1 LSAALNG
8 CRLVSGAARY
18 VLPDTKSGHLMLDYM
33 RYTLKIFAKFF
44 PVTAFNQEQTKSSS
58 EPHSRPWQLK
68 AFNFEKLT
76 FGRTD

>member
-1 LSAALNG
+1 
-8 CRLVSGAARY
+8 
-18 VLPDTKSGHLMLDYM
+18 MLDYM